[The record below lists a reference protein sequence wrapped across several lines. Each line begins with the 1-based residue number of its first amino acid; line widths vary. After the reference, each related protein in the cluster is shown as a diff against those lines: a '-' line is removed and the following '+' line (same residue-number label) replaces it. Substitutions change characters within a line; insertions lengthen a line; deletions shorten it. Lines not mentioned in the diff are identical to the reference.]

1 MEADRKANVDLTHRG
16 VRRPDEKDSINFF
29 LPYLSGLNLNAHA
42 RVMEFAAMQF
52 NPLRIG
58 QQGSCCPLAGKGNRH
73 GNYLKGDAWRRDC
86 CRKHRITSIGCPQEQ
101 AKFCSSE
108 RICHTK
114 QLSKRLSCFR
124 LGPG

>member
-58 QQGSCCPLAGKGNRH
+58 QQGNGLVAYSQ
-73 GNYLKGDAWRRDC
+73 RRKLWQTFSVAS
-86 CRKHRITSIGCPQEQ
+86 RRIVGLEVVPQN
-101 AKFCSSE
+101 SN
-108 RICHTK
+108 
-114 QLSKRLSCFR
+114 L
-124 LGPG
+124 